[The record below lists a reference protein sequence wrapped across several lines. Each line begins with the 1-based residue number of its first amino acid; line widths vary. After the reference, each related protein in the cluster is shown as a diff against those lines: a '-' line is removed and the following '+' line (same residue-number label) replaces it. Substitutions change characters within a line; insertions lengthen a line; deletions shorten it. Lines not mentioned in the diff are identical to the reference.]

1 LNDAAAAFD
10 DALAAEPNRAKALIG
25 RASVAMQRGEPSA
38 PALLQRAKAAQPGNR
53 DVTLQL
59 AEAMEA
65 EGDPQAIAVLDAVVR
80 AEPDWVEGQR
90 ILARMRWEA
99 GEGDRFTE
107 ELEQRLAETPNS
119 PQLWYALVD
128 ALASADLHARAAQTA
143 RRGQQAI
150 GDDPRLI
157 ASEAMHSSEEGDGAA
172 AESAYARLDSALPGV
187 AIAEARHRLRT
198 GEWDRAEQLVARELQ
213 AEPWSVR
220 GWALQGLLWRLR
232 ENSRS
237 EWLHDQP
244 GLYAAHQL
252 DLEVA
257 QISKVADRLRSL
269 HQTRA
274 HPLGQSLR
282 GGTQTRGRLFER
294 LEPEVVLLREAVRR
308 TLERH
313 WDSLPP
319 LDETHPLLRHRDAR
333 PQFAGSWSVR
343 LTDGGFHVAHIH
355 PRGVISSACYLV
367 VPPIGGEEGHL
378 EIGGPPPELGL
389 PLAPLASFAPLPGR
403 MILFPSTLFH
413 GTRPFPTGERLTAAF
428 DVVPA

>member
-1 LNDAAAAFD
+1 
-10 DALAAEPNRAKALIG
+10 
-25 RASVAMQRGEPSA
+25 
-38 PALLQRAKAAQPGNR
+38 
-53 DVTLQL
+53 
-59 AEAMEA
+59 
-65 EGDPQAIAVLDAVVR
+65 
-80 AEPDWVEGQR
+80 
-90 ILARMRWEA
+90 
-99 GEGDRFTE
+99 
-107 ELEQRLAETPNS
+107 
-119 PQLWYALVD
+119 
-128 ALASADLHARAAQTA
+128 
-143 RRGQQAI
+143 
-150 GDDPRLI
+150 
-157 ASEAMHSSEEGDGAA
+157 MHSSEAGERAA
-172 AESAYARLDSALPGV
+172 ADKAYARLDPDLSGV

-232 ENSRS
+232 GNSRS

-252 DLEVA
+252 DLDESA
-257 QISKVADRLRSL
+257 ITTVADRLRSL
-269 HQTRA
+269 HKTRA

-294 LEPEVVLLREAVRR
+294 LEPEVLLLREAVLR
-308 TLERH
+308 TVERH
-313 WDSLPP
+313 WAGLRPR
-319 LDETHPLLRHRDAR
+319 DEAHPLLRHRDAR

-367 VPPIGGEEGHL
+367 VPPIGDEEGHL

-428 DVVPA
+428 DVVPG